1 VPEAACILN
10 GGTVKLTPLDISKQ
24 EFKKTMRGFDPV
36 EVHSYLEM
44 IGSELEKILGTN
56 KVQERKLIELE
67 TELKNYKE
75 VEKTLKATLMN
86 VQETSSKSRENSKKE
101 ADLILREAE
110 LSAAKI
116 LENAKREK
124 QTLQEEIITLR
135 TQKQSLIARL
145 RHVLNSQLEL
155 MEVLEVDDLD
165 MSKLRDR
172 SKKVFA
178 PRPDHSSVSE
188 SAKAA
193 AKVEQTGLSA
203 GQDEKKN
210 ESTAQKQSDLLKD
223 LLDED
228 LNLTDEKS

>member
-1 VPEAACILN
+1 M
-10 GGTVKLTPLDISKQ
+10 KLTPLDISKQ

-36 EVHSYLEM
+36 EVQSYLEM
-44 IGSELEKILGTN
+44 IGSELEKILSTN
-56 KVQERKLIELE
+56 KEQERKLIELE

-86 VQETSSKSRENSKKE
+86 VQETSSKSRENSRKE

-110 LSAAKI
+110 LSAANI
-116 LENAKREK
+116 VENAKREK
-124 QTLQEEIITLR
+124 QSLQEEIITLR

-155 MEVLEVDDLD
+155 MDVLEIDDLD

-172 SKKVFA
+172 SKKVFTTQKDQS
-178 PRPDHSSVSE
+178 PVPDV
-188 SAKAA
+188 AKMA
-193 AKVEQTGLSA
+193 AKVDQSGLPA
-203 GQDEKKN
+203 GQEGNKTGSSSKR
-210 ESTAQKQSDLLKD
+210 QSDLLKD
-223 LLDED
+223 LLGED

>member
-1 VPEAACILN
+1 M
-10 GGTVKLTPLDISKQ
+10 KLTPLDISKQ
-24 EFKKTMRGFDPV
+24 EFKKTMRGYDPV

-44 IGSELEKILGTN
+44 IGTELEKMLNTN
-56 KVQERKLIELE
+56 KEHERKLIELE

-75 VEKTLKATLMN
+75 VEKTLKQTLMN

-110 LSAAKI
+110 LNAAKI

-124 QTLQEEIITLR
+124 QSLQEELSTLR

-155 MEVLEVDDLD
+155 MEVLDLDDLD

-178 PRPDHSSVSE
+178 PQKDQIPVKPVE
-188 SAKAA
+188 STPESGKATV
-193 AKVEQTGLSA
+193 KVEQTRPSASPEENKTSLSS
-203 GQDEKKN
+203 KR
-210 ESTAQKQSDLLKD
+210 QSDLLKD
-223 LLDED
+223 LLGED
-228 LNLTDEKS
+228 LNITDEKS